1 MESSPRQLGCA
12 RPCNGRHRPQLRDRE
27 AQDKDKIID
36 PNIVQEA
43 TIATF
48 PKPDWNGSPSDATQP
63 GLLDNGRRLPNR
75 NN

>member
-43 TIATF
+43 NDRDIPQT
-48 PKPDWNGSPSDATQP
+48 
-63 GLLDNGRRLPNR
+63 
-75 NN
+75 

>member
-43 TIATF
+43 NDRDIPQT
-48 PKPDWNGSPSDATQP
+48 WVEWESE
-63 GLLDNGRRLPNR
+63 
-75 NN
+75 